1 MPGGGW
7 GKLKKIASAISLAE
21 IPNLVKDLDKAS
33 YEERERQAALLDV
46 VALQQASNPAA
57 LVSAGAIKVLVEL
70 VSSGSDGAQIHSAST
85 LATIAASK
93 HEYQD
98 MVVAANAIPPLISL
112 LKAGS
117 NKAMTFAAAAIASL
131 SEQHK
136 HRGAL
141 VKAGV
146 IVPLVRLVRPDTTD
160 DTHVHAAE
168 AIANVSSENPPA
180 QEAFFTAGVVPLL
193 LELLHGGDRTRDRRE
208 RQAQATEAKEHREI
222 APKERYLRAEREHKY
237 GRASRQSNAREPGNT
252 RRRWRDASSR
262 VCACGSARAGCWC
275 TRHGGSGDG
284 WWWRQPGE

>member
-112 LKAGS
+112 PRRA
-117 NKAMTFAAAAIASL
+117 
-131 SEQHK
+131 
-136 HRGAL
+136 
-141 VKAGV
+141 
-146 IVPLVRLVRPDTTD
+146 
-160 DTHVHAAE
+160 
-168 AIANVSSENPPA
+168 
-180 QEAFFTAGVVPLL
+180 
-193 LELLHGGDRTRDRRE
+193 RTRR
-208 RQAQATEAKEHREI
+208 
-222 APKERYLRAEREHKY
+222 
-237 GRASRQSNAREPGNT
+237 
-252 RRRWRDASSR
+252 
-262 VCACGSARAGCWC
+262 
-275 TRHGGSGDG
+275 
-284 WWWRQPGE
+284 